1 MDFLVE
7 IEKAKELKTLA
18 QSFENIAVAKLI
30 HTRDIEVDE
39 RVRYQCSYSGCR
51 DYGKRFMCPPYT
63 PSVDEFKKVLSRYYM
78 ALLVQLTGT
87 IKDKDNWEPETN
99 RLALRLHD
107 IVYKLEK
114 KAFALG
120 LPFAAGLIGGS
131 CKLCTKC
138 PVEKDNNARC
148 LHREKARPSM
158 EAMGID
164 VLLTCKRAGLE
175 VTFSPDEVIWTGLV
189 LLA

>member
-1 MDFLVE
+1 MDLLVE
-7 IEKAKELKTLA
+7 IEKAKELKIFA
-18 QSFENIAVAKLI
+18 ESFEDNTSAKLI
-30 HTRDIEVDE
+30 HTREIVVDE

-51 DYGKRFMCPPYT
+51 EYGKRLMCPPHT
-63 PSVDEFKKVLSRYYM
+63 PSVDEFKKVLIRYYM
-78 ALLVQLTGT
+78 ALIVQLTGP

-99 RLALRLHD
+99 RWALRLHD

-120 LPFAAGLIGGS
+120 FPFAAGLIGGS

-138 PVEKDNNARC
+138 PVESDNNARC

-164 VLLTCKRAGLE
+164 VLSTCKKVGLE
-175 VTFSPDEVIWTGLV
+175 VAFMPDEVVWTGLV